1 MSILSPTLSICR
13 YNAIIRPL
21 SPRMSRPTTILIA
34 VAIWIVGMLI
44 ALPQLLYF
52 TTQEF
57 EGSFGVGDPM
67 RLPFCDWRTDFIKIC
82 PPADINYDTTTN
94 FLNCHNFSAEWRGK
108 LLPRMA
114 RWRHQPQRLG
124 IYVSADTKRAWD
136 HVLLPFRPN
145 DLSATH
151 FRLSDYRL

>member
-1 MSILSPTLSICR
+1 MSILSLNLFICR

-57 EGSFGVGDPM
+57 EGSFGIGDPM
-67 RLPFCDWRTDFIKIC
+67 RQPFCDWKTDFINIC
-82 PPADINYDTTTN
+82 PTADIT
-94 FLNCHNFSAEWRGK
+94 
-108 LLPRMA
+108 
-114 RWRHQPQRLG
+114 
-124 IYVSADTKRAWD
+124 
-136 HVLLPFRPN
+136 
-145 DLSATH
+145 
-151 FRLSDYRL
+151 

>member
-1 MSILSPTLSICR
+1 MSILYLTLSICR

-57 EGSFGVGDPM
+57 EGSFGVGN
-67 RLPFCDWRTDFIKIC
+67 LSVTGVLILLKFAHQLT
-82 PPADINYDTTTN
+82 YS
-94 FLNCHNFSAEWRGK
+94 LNCHNFNAEWCGK

-114 RWRHQPQRLG
+114 RRRHQPQRLG

-136 HVLLPFRPN
+136 HVILPFRPMI
-145 DLSATH
+145 
-151 FRLSDYRL
+151 

>member
-1 MSILSPTLSICR
+1 MSILYLTLSICR

-57 EGSFGVGDPM
+57 EGSFEVGDPI
-67 RLPFCDWRTDFIKIC
+67 RLHTC
-82 PPADINYDTTTN
+82 
-94 FLNCHNFSAEWRGK
+94 L
-108 LLPRMA
+108 
-114 RWRHQPQRLG
+114 
-124 IYVSADTKRAWD
+124 
-136 HVLLPFRPN
+136 
-145 DLSATH
+145 
-151 FRLSDYRL
+151 